1 MAGRP
6 VARPS
11 FFSSCCL
18 LASSMSRFCR
28 SAAES
33 GEWSATLPLALG
45 GGRRVSRFGGASLCM
60 IQCQS
65 ASLCISTWDFCCVRI
80 VFDSPCF
87 ASVSESFARPNA
99 VTARYSS
106 WWCRVPWS
114 FVSSSQ
120 SIRFAFSW
128 YISTRSALSAFI
140 RRLLLSSSTRGPISS
155 GLILSIL
162 CLSPSTYESSCCLSR
177 WSSKRICWSSRVAT
191 SLGMHCSTRPF
202 ITTMSYFAALSRRT
216 SSTR

>member
-1 MAGRP
+1 MCICVYMYIHIYIYIYIYIYVYIYIERERERESLC
-6 VARPS
+6 RPS
-11 FFSSCCL
+11 
-18 LASSMSRFCR
+18 
-28 SAAES
+28 E
-33 GEWSATLPLALG
+33 ATLPLALG

-155 GLILSIL
+155 GLI
-162 CLSPSTYESSCCLSR
+162 
-177 WSSKRICWSSRVAT
+177 
-191 SLGMHCSTRPF
+191 
-202 ITTMSYFAALSRRT
+202 
-216 SSTR
+216 